1 MLPPVLEGVRIVDL
15 TQTVGPAT
23 PPWPEGGV
31 PLEAKVTVTYDE
43 GGCYVRRIA
52 LDEHYGTHFDA
63 PAHYARDGL
72 RVDAVPASSL
82 VRPAVVVDVR
92 EASAVDPDHKVPAE
106 TFTAWEAEHGA
117 IEAGAAVL
125 VMTGWDA
132 HRGDPGRYLSDLRF
146 PGLSTDAGRLLVER
160 RVAGIGIDTLGIDPG
175 CEPDCP
181 VHHITMPAG
190 LWHLEGLIGLDRL
203 PVRGAWI
210 VAGAMRLEDG
220 SGAPAR
226 VIALVP

>member
-117 IEAGAAVL
+117 IEAGA
-125 VMTGWDA
+125 
-132 HRGDPGRYLSDLRF
+132 
-146 PGLSTDAGRLLVER
+146 
-160 RVAGIGIDTLGIDPG
+160 
-175 CEPDCP
+175 
-181 VHHITMPAG
+181 
-190 LWHLEGLIGLDRL
+190 
-203 PVRGAWI
+203 
-210 VAGAMRLEDG
+210 
-220 SGAPAR
+220 
-226 VIALVP
+226 

>member
-1 MLPPVLEGVRIVDL
+1 MLPPVLEGVRIIDL

-23 PPWPEGGV
+23 PPWPVGGA
-31 PLEAKVTVTYDE
+31 PLEANVTVTFDD

-52 LDEHYGTHFDA
+52 VDEHYGTHFDA

-72 RVDAVPASSL
+72 RVDAVPVSSL

-92 EASAVDPDHKVPAE
+92 EASAADADHKVPAG
-106 TFTAWEAEHGA
+106 TFTAWEAEHGT

-132 HRGDPGRYLSDLRF
+132 HRDDPARYLSDLRF
-146 PGLSTDAGRLLVER
+146 PGLSTDAGQLLVDR

-175 CEPDCP
+175 CEPECP
-181 VHHITMPAG
+181 VHRITMPAG
-190 LWHLEGLIGLDRL
+190 LWHLEGLVGLDRL
-203 PVRGAWI
+203 PVRGSWI